1 MLEAFSAGIA
11 RASELP
17 ARALHHSLGTAR
29 NLMKVGLPT
38 SALAATLA
46 LTPVVA
52 GTVPGIAPVESV
64 GQTAERSRLLAVTRG
79 TLASAPNTGAPDQR
93 PDELRAIL
101 EAILTKLDGLAE
113 RPIEVTVVT
122 KLDGRQIAKAVYK
135 DMREQKVKN
144 YETS

>member
-1 MLEAFSAGIA
+1 MNVAM
-11 RASELP
+11 P
-17 ARALHHSLGTAR
+17 A
-29 NLMKVGLPT
+29 

-46 LTPVVA
+46 LTPVLA
-52 GTVPGIAPVESV
+52 GAVPGIAPVEPV
-64 GQTAERSRLLAVTRG
+64 GQTADRSRLLAVTRG
-79 TLASAPNTGAPDQR
+79 SLVSAPNTAAPDQR